1 MSAPLSSLDAS
12 LSIQIDSTRPLVV
25 ESGVRSLSATVPS
38 LIAAQARR
46 NADARALV
54 GPCGGLSY
62 WELELQAN
70 QMAQRLLDL
79 GISRD
84 SAVGVCLGRS
94 PAFVVA
100 ALAVLKAGGA
110 YLPLD
115 PAYPP
120 DRLRFMLQDAGA
132 PLVITDATSRERLP
146 HGDGPTYLDVNDPGL
161 AKAEAMLPNNEP
173 GPDDLA
179 YIIYTSGST
188 GQPKGVEIT
197 HQALMNL
204 VSWHQRAFSITADD
218 RASQV
223 ASICFDAA
231 VWEIWPYLS
240 AGATLFFMEDERRS
254 DPAAFR
260 DWLLTNRISIAFAP
274 TAIAEQLIRL
284 SWPSAADLRILLT
297 GGDKLHRY
305 PPSGLPFRLIN
316 NYGPTEAAVVATS
329 GEVLP
334 EAPEAM
340 DSEPPIGYPIDHTK
354 VYILDEHL
362 QAVPQGITGE
372 IYIEGAGLARGYVN
386 RPDLTTARFV
396 PSPFNN
402 EERLYRTGDL
412 GFYRPDGQ
420 IAFRGRND
428 DQISLRGYRIEPN
441 EIVAALNRQPAIQA
455 SAVKALENGCGE
467 KQLTAYVV
475 TNGSSPLTAPEL
487 RQFLRHRLPE
497 YMVPSIF
504 VRMPA
509 LPITANGK
517 VDREA
522 LPAPNPGNLLQGGDS
537 ISASTAVQQQLLSI
551 LRNLLKVETISLSDN
566 FFLLGGHSLLGAQ
579 LIARVKK
586 DFGVKL
592 TLIDLFDKG
601 TVSAMAEQIELMT
614 KQQAA

>member
-1 MSAPLSSLDAS
+1 MSAPLSSLDVP
-12 LSIQIDSTRPLVV
+12 LSTQIDSTRPLVV

-38 LIAAQARR
+38 LITTQARR
-46 NADARALV
+46 NADARAVV
-54 GPCGGLSY
+54 GPCSGLSY
-62 WELELQAN
+62 CELERQAN

-115 PAYPP
+115 PAYPQ

-132 PLVITDATSRERLP
+132 PFVITDATSRERLP
-146 HGDGPTYLDVNDPGL
+146 LGDGATYLDVNDPGL
-161 AKAEAMLPNNEP
+161 AKAEAMLPNDEP
-173 GPDDLA
+173 GLDDLA

-197 HQALMNL
+197 HRALINL

-223 ASICFDAA
+223 ASIGFDAA

-260 DWLLTNRISIAFAP
+260 DWLVTNSISIAFAP
-274 TAIAEQLIRL
+274 TAIAEQLIGL
-284 SWPSAADLRILLT
+284 SWPSAPDLRILLT

-305 PPSGLPFRLIN
+305 PPSSLPFKLIN

-334 EAPEAM
+334 EGT

-362 QAVPQGITGE
+362 QAVPQGTTGE

-396 PSPFNN
+396 PSPFSN

-455 SAVKALENGCGE
+455 SAVKALEDGCGE
-467 KQLTAYVV
+467 KQLAAYVV
-475 TNGSSPLTAPEL
+475 TNGSSPVTAPEL

-497 YMVPSIF
+497 YMVPSVF

-522 LPAPNPGNLLQGGDS
+522 LPAPNPGNLLQSGHS
-537 ISASTAVQQQLLSI
+537 IGASTAVQQQLLSI
-551 LRNLLKVETISLSDN
+551 LRNLLKVENISLSDN

-579 LIARVKK
+579 LIAKVKEN
-586 DFGVKL
+586 FGVKL

-601 TVSAMAEQIELMT
+601 TVSAMAEQIERMT
-614 KQQAA
+614 KQAA